1 MSEKK
6 YRLVTRS
13 DMDGLVCGTLLK
25 YLDIIDE
32 ITFVHPKDM
41 QDGLIEITNNDITTN
56 LPYVDGVYLAFDHH
70 FSETLRNEKRDNH
83 IINPDAPSAAQV
95 VYDYYDGDEVFPGY
109 FTSMMRG
116 LIKIYK
122 YDKFDNEIFLY
133 HIYSNSLISELS
145 NLNTNEIFCFS
156 NASFIEDSVVLSI
169 DFLKL
174 QEHFLNNNLLV
185 KELMNSLLKKTNQLQ
200 SLVNRELVFDATAK
214 VAYMLVSDLKM
225 FNKLKRQDVSFML
238 HIQPETLSR
247 VLKKLSRDNIIE
259 IENQQVIIKDEIA
272 LNSIFK
278 GVAI

>member
-1 MSEKK
+1 MTLTQSIKSLDFFESLSDNQIDILSNFSFISKYEKDSILF
-6 YRLVTRS
+6 YET
-13 DMDGLVCGTLLK
+13 DLK
-25 YLDIIDE
+25 
-32 ITFVHPKDM
+32 
-41 QDGLIEITNNDITTN
+41 TN
-56 LPYVDGVYLAFDHH
+56 LLFLV
-70 FSETLRNEKRDNH
+70 S
-83 IINPDAPSAAQV
+83 
-95 VYDYYDGDEVFPGY
+95 
-109 FTSMMRG
+109 G

-145 NLNTNEIFCFS
+145 NINTNEIYCFS

-185 KELMNSLLKKTNQLQ
+185 KELMSSLLKKTNQLQ

-225 FNKLKRQDVSFML
+225 FNNLKRQDVSFML

-259 IENQQVIIKDEIA
+259 VENQQVIIKDEIT

-278 GVAI
+278 GVAV

>member
-1 MSEKK
+1 MTLTQSIRSLDFFENLSDEQIDVLSNFSFISKYEKDSILF
-6 YRLVTRS
+6 YET
-13 DMDGLVCGTLLK
+13 DLK
-25 YLDIIDE
+25 
-32 ITFVHPKDM
+32 
-41 QDGLIEITNNDITTN
+41 TN
-56 LPYVDGVYLAFDHH
+56 LLFLV
-70 FSETLRNEKRDNH
+70 S
-83 IINPDAPSAAQV
+83 
-95 VYDYYDGDEVFPGY
+95 
-109 FTSMMRG
+109 G

-145 NLNTNEIFCFS
+145 NINTNEIYCFS

-185 KELMNSLLKKTNQLQ
+185 KELMSSLLKKTNQLQ

-214 VAYMLVSDLKM
+214 VAYMLVSDLNM

-278 GVAI
+278 GVAV

>member
-1 MSEKK
+1 MTLSQSIRSLDFFENLSDEQIDVLSNFSFISKYEKDSILF
-6 YRLVTRS
+6 YET
-13 DMDGLVCGTLLK
+13 DLK
-25 YLDIIDE
+25 
-32 ITFVHPKDM
+32 
-41 QDGLIEITNNDITTN
+41 TN
-56 LPYVDGVYLAFDHH
+56 LLFLV
-70 FSETLRNEKRDNH
+70 S
-83 IINPDAPSAAQV
+83 
-95 VYDYYDGDEVFPGY
+95 
-109 FTSMMRG
+109 G

-174 QEHFLNNNLLV
+174 QEHFFNNNILV
-185 KELMNSLLKKTNQLQ
+185 KELMNSLLKKTHQLQ
-200 SLVNRELVFDATAK
+200 CLVNRELVFDATAK

-225 FNKLKRQDVSFML
+225 FNNLKRQDVSFML

>member
-1 MSEKK
+1 MTLSQSIRSLDFFENLSDEQIDVLSNFSFISKYEKDSILF
-6 YRLVTRS
+6 YET
-13 DMDGLVCGTLLK
+13 DLK
-25 YLDIIDE
+25 
-32 ITFVHPKDM
+32 
-41 QDGLIEITNNDITTN
+41 TN
-56 LPYVDGVYLAFDHH
+56 LLFLV
-70 FSETLRNEKRDNH
+70 S
-83 IINPDAPSAAQV
+83 
-95 VYDYYDGDEVFPGY
+95 
-109 FTSMMRG
+109 G

-145 NLNTNEIFCFS
+145 NINTNEIYCFS

-185 KELMNSLLKKTNQLQ
+185 KELMSSLLKKTNQLQ

-225 FNKLKRQDVSFML
+225 FNNLKRQDVSFML

-278 GVAI
+278 GVAV

>member
-1 MSEKK
+1 MTLSQSIRSLDFFENLSDDQIDILSNFSFISKYEKDSILF
-6 YRLVTRS
+6 YET
-13 DMDGLVCGTLLK
+13 DLK
-25 YLDIIDE
+25 
-32 ITFVHPKDM
+32 
-41 QDGLIEITNNDITTN
+41 TN
-56 LPYVDGVYLAFDHH
+56 LLFLV
-70 FSETLRNEKRDNH
+70 S
-83 IINPDAPSAAQV
+83 
-95 VYDYYDGDEVFPGY
+95 
-109 FTSMMRG
+109 G

-214 VAYMLVSDLKM
+214 VAYMLVSDLNM
-225 FNKLKRQDVSFML
+225 FNNLKRQDVSFML

>member
-1 MSEKK
+1 MTLTQSIRSLDFFENLSDEQIDVLSNFSFISKYEKDSILF
-6 YRLVTRS
+6 YET
-13 DMDGLVCGTLLK
+13 DLK
-25 YLDIIDE
+25 
-32 ITFVHPKDM
+32 
-41 QDGLIEITNNDITTN
+41 TN
-56 LPYVDGVYLAFDHH
+56 LLFLV
-70 FSETLRNEKRDNH
+70 S
-83 IINPDAPSAAQV
+83 
-95 VYDYYDGDEVFPGY
+95 
-109 FTSMMRG
+109 G

-145 NLNTNEIFCFS
+145 NINTNEIYCFS

-185 KELMNSLLKKTNQLQ
+185 KELMSSLLKKTNQLQ

-214 VAYMLVSDLKM
+214 VAYMLVSDLNM

>member
-1 MSEKK
+1 MTLSQSIRSLDFFENLSDEQIDVLSNFSFISKYEKDSILF
-6 YRLVTRS
+6 YET
-13 DMDGLVCGTLLK
+13 DLK
-25 YLDIIDE
+25 
-32 ITFVHPKDM
+32 
-41 QDGLIEITNNDITTN
+41 TN
-56 LPYVDGVYLAFDHH
+56 LLFLV
-70 FSETLRNEKRDNH
+70 S
-83 IINPDAPSAAQV
+83 
-95 VYDYYDGDEVFPGY
+95 
-109 FTSMMRG
+109 G

-145 NLNTNEIFCFS
+145 NINTNEIFCFS

-174 QEHFLNNNLLV
+174 QEHFLNNNILV
-185 KELMNSLLKKTNQLQ
+185 KELMNSLLKKTHQLQ
-200 SLVNRELVFDATAK
+200 CLVNRELVFDATAK

-225 FNKLKRQDVSFML
+225 FNNLKRQDVSFML

>member
-1 MSEKK
+1 MTLSQSIRSLDFFENLSDEQIDVLSNFSFISKYEKDSILF
-6 YRLVTRS
+6 YET
-13 DMDGLVCGTLLK
+13 DLK
-25 YLDIIDE
+25 
-32 ITFVHPKDM
+32 
-41 QDGLIEITNNDITTN
+41 TN
-56 LPYVDGVYLAFDHH
+56 LLFLV
-70 FSETLRNEKRDNH
+70 N
-83 IINPDAPSAAQV
+83 
-95 VYDYYDGDEVFPGY
+95 
-109 FTSMMRG
+109 G

-145 NLNTNEIFCFS
+145 NLNTNEIFWFS

-185 KELMNSLLKKTNQLQ
+185 KELINSLLKKTNQLQ

-225 FNKLKRQDVSFML
+225 FNNLKRQDVSFML

-278 GVAI
+278 GVAV

>member
-1 MSEKK
+1 MTLSQSIRSLDFFENLSDEQIDVLSNFSFISKYEKDSILF
-6 YRLVTRS
+6 YET
-13 DMDGLVCGTLLK
+13 DLK
-25 YLDIIDE
+25 
-32 ITFVHPKDM
+32 
-41 QDGLIEITNNDITTN
+41 TN
-56 LPYVDGVYLAFDHH
+56 LLFLV
-70 FSETLRNEKRDNH
+70 
-83 IINPDAPSAAQV
+83 
-95 VYDYYDGDEVFPGY
+95 
-109 FTSMMRG
+109 RG

-145 NLNTNEIFCFS
+145 NLNTNEIYCFS

-214 VAYMLVSDLKM
+214 VAYMLVSDLNM

>member
-1 MSEKK
+1 MTLTQSIKSLDFFENLSDNQIDILSNFSFISKYEKDSILF
-6 YRLVTRS
+6 YET
-13 DMDGLVCGTLLK
+13 DLK
-25 YLDIIDE
+25 
-32 ITFVHPKDM
+32 
-41 QDGLIEITNNDITTN
+41 TN
-56 LPYVDGVYLAFDHH
+56 LLFLV
-70 FSETLRNEKRDNH
+70 S
-83 IINPDAPSAAQV
+83 
-95 VYDYYDGDEVFPGY
+95 
-109 FTSMMRG
+109 G

-145 NLNTNEIFCFS
+145 NLNTNEIYCFS

-214 VAYMLVSDLKM
+214 VAYMLVSDLNM

>member
-1 MSEKK
+1 MTLSQSIRSLDFFENLSDNQIDILSNFSFISKYEKDSILF
-6 YRLVTRS
+6 YET
-13 DMDGLVCGTLLK
+13 DLK
-25 YLDIIDE
+25 
-32 ITFVHPKDM
+32 
-41 QDGLIEITNNDITTN
+41 TN
-56 LPYVDGVYLAFDHH
+56 LLFLV
-70 FSETLRNEKRDNH
+70 S
-83 IINPDAPSAAQV
+83 
-95 VYDYYDGDEVFPGY
+95 
-109 FTSMMRG
+109 G

-145 NLNTNEIFCFS
+145 NINTNEIFCFS

-214 VAYMLVSDLKM
+214 VAYMLVSDLNM

-278 GVAI
+278 GVAV

>member
-1 MSEKK
+1 MTLTQSIKSLDFFENLSDNQIDILSNFSFISKYEKDSILF
-6 YRLVTRS
+6 YET
-13 DMDGLVCGTLLK
+13 DLK
-25 YLDIIDE
+25 
-32 ITFVHPKDM
+32 
-41 QDGLIEITNNDITTN
+41 TN
-56 LPYVDGVYLAFDHH
+56 LLFLV
-70 FSETLRNEKRDNH
+70 S
-83 IINPDAPSAAQV
+83 
-95 VYDYYDGDEVFPGY
+95 
-109 FTSMMRG
+109 G

-145 NLNTNEIFCFS
+145 NINTNEIYCFS

-185 KELMNSLLKKTNQLQ
+185 KELMSYLLKKTNQLQ

-225 FNKLKRQDVSFML
+225 FNNLKRQDVSFML

-278 GVAI
+278 GVAV

>member
-1 MSEKK
+1 MTLSQSIRSFDFFENLSDNQIDILSNFSFISKYEKDSILF
-6 YRLVTRS
+6 YET
-13 DMDGLVCGTLLK
+13 DLK
-25 YLDIIDE
+25 
-32 ITFVHPKDM
+32 
-41 QDGLIEITNNDITTN
+41 TN
-56 LPYVDGVYLAFDHH
+56 LLFLV
-70 FSETLRNEKRDNH
+70 S
-83 IINPDAPSAAQV
+83 
-95 VYDYYDGDEVFPGY
+95 
-109 FTSMMRG
+109 G

-145 NLNTNEIFCFS
+145 NINTNEIFCFS

-214 VAYMLVSDLKM
+214 VAYMLVSDLNM

>member
-1 MSEKK
+1 MTLTQSIKSLDFFENLSDEQIDVLSNFSFISKYEKDSILFYETDLK
-6 YRLVTRS
+6 TNILFLVS
-13 DMDGLVCGTLLK
+13 
-25 YLDIIDE
+25 
-32 ITFVHPKDM
+32 
-41 QDGLIEITNNDITTN
+41 
-56 LPYVDGVYLAFDHH
+56 
-70 FSETLRNEKRDNH
+70 
-83 IINPDAPSAAQV
+83 
-95 VYDYYDGDEVFPGY
+95 
-109 FTSMMRG
+109 G

-145 NLNTNEIFCFS
+145 NIKTNEIYCFS

-174 QEHFLNNNLLV
+174 QEHFFNNNILV
-185 KELMNSLLKKTNQLQ
+185 KELMNSLLKKTHQLQ
-200 SLVNRELVFDATAK
+200 CLVNRELVFDATAK

-225 FNKLKRQDVSFML
+225 FNNLKRQDVSFML

>member
-1 MSEKK
+1 MTLTQSIKSLDFFENLSDEQIDVLSNFSFISKYEKDSILF
-6 YRLVTRS
+6 YET
-13 DMDGLVCGTLLK
+13 DLK
-25 YLDIIDE
+25 
-32 ITFVHPKDM
+32 
-41 QDGLIEITNNDITTN
+41 TN
-56 LPYVDGVYLAFDHH
+56 LLFLV
-70 FSETLRNEKRDNH
+70 S
-83 IINPDAPSAAQV
+83 
-95 VYDYYDGDEVFPGY
+95 
-109 FTSMMRG
+109 G

-145 NLNTNEIFCFS
+145 NLNTNEIYCFS

-185 KELMNSLLKKTNQLQ
+185 KELMSSLLKKTNQLQ

-225 FNKLKRQDVSFML
+225 FNNLKRQDVSFML

>member
-1 MSEKK
+1 MTLTQSIKSLDFFENLSDNQIDILSNFSFISKYEKDSILF
-6 YRLVTRS
+6 YET
-13 DMDGLVCGTLLK
+13 DLK
-25 YLDIIDE
+25 
-32 ITFVHPKDM
+32 
-41 QDGLIEITNNDITTN
+41 TN
-56 LPYVDGVYLAFDHH
+56 LLFLV
-70 FSETLRNEKRDNH
+70 S
-83 IINPDAPSAAQV
+83 
-95 VYDYYDGDEVFPGY
+95 
-109 FTSMMRG
+109 G

-145 NLNTNEIFCFS
+145 NINSNEIYCFS
-156 NASFIEDSVVLSI
+156 NASFIENSIVLSI

-185 KELMNSLLKKTNQLQ
+185 KELMNSLLKKTHQLQ
-200 SLVNRELVFDATAK
+200 CLVNRELVFDATAK
-214 VAYMLVSDLKM
+214 VAFMIASDLKM
-225 FNKLKRQDVSFML
+225 FNSLKRQDVSFML

-259 IENQQVIIKDEIA
+259 VENQQVIVKDEIA

>member
-1 MSEKK
+1 MTLTQSIRSLDFFENLSDNQIDILSNFSFISKYEKDSILF
-6 YRLVTRS
+6 YET
-13 DMDGLVCGTLLK
+13 DLK
-25 YLDIIDE
+25 
-32 ITFVHPKDM
+32 
-41 QDGLIEITNNDITTN
+41 TN
-56 LPYVDGVYLAFDHH
+56 LLFLV
-70 FSETLRNEKRDNH
+70 N
-83 IINPDAPSAAQV
+83 
-95 VYDYYDGDEVFPGY
+95 
-109 FTSMMRG
+109 G

-214 VAYMLVSDLKM
+214 VAYMLVSDLNM

>member
-1 MSEKK
+1 MTLSQSIRSLDFFENLSDEQIDVLSNFSFISKYEKDSILF
-6 YRLVTRS
+6 YET
-13 DMDGLVCGTLLK
+13 DLK
-25 YLDIIDE
+25 
-32 ITFVHPKDM
+32 
-41 QDGLIEITNNDITTN
+41 TN
-56 LPYVDGVYLAFDHH
+56 LLFLV
-70 FSETLRNEKRDNH
+70 S
-83 IINPDAPSAAQV
+83 
-95 VYDYYDGDEVFPGY
+95 
-109 FTSMMRG
+109 G

-185 KELMNSLLKKTNQLQ
+185 KELMNSLLKKTHQLQ
-200 SLVNRELVFDATAK
+200 CLVNRELVFDATAK
-214 VAYMLVSDLKM
+214 VAYMLVSDLNM

>member
-1 MSEKK
+1 MDFFENLSDEQIDVLSNFSFISKYEKDSILF
-6 YRLVTRS
+6 YET
-13 DMDGLVCGTLLK
+13 DLK
-25 YLDIIDE
+25 
-32 ITFVHPKDM
+32 
-41 QDGLIEITNNDITTN
+41 TN
-56 LPYVDGVYLAFDHH
+56 LLFLV
-70 FSETLRNEKRDNH
+70 S
-83 IINPDAPSAAQV
+83 
-95 VYDYYDGDEVFPGY
+95 
-109 FTSMMRG
+109 G

-214 VAYMLVSDLKM
+214 VAYMLVSDLNM

>member
-1 MSEKK
+1 MTLSQSIKSLDFFENLSDNQIDILSNFSFISKYEKDSILF
-6 YRLVTRS
+6 YET
-13 DMDGLVCGTLLK
+13 DLK
-25 YLDIIDE
+25 
-32 ITFVHPKDM
+32 
-41 QDGLIEITNNDITTN
+41 TN
-56 LPYVDGVYLAFDHH
+56 LLFLV
-70 FSETLRNEKRDNH
+70 S
-83 IINPDAPSAAQV
+83 
-95 VYDYYDGDEVFPGY
+95 
-109 FTSMMRG
+109 G

-145 NLNTNEIFCFS
+145 NLNTNEIYCFS

-214 VAYMLVSDLKM
+214 VAYMLVSDLNM

>member
-1 MSEKK
+1 MTLSQSIRSLDFFENLSDEQIDVLSNFSFISKYEKDSILF
-6 YRLVTRS
+6 YET
-13 DMDGLVCGTLLK
+13 DLK
-25 YLDIIDE
+25 
-32 ITFVHPKDM
+32 
-41 QDGLIEITNNDITTN
+41 TN
-56 LPYVDGVYLAFDHH
+56 LLFLV
-70 FSETLRNEKRDNH
+70 S
-83 IINPDAPSAAQV
+83 
-95 VYDYYDGDEVFPGY
+95 
-109 FTSMMRG
+109 G

-145 NLNTNEIFCFS
+145 NLNTNEIYCFS

-214 VAYMLVSDLKM
+214 VAYMLVSDLNM
-225 FNKLKRQDVSFML
+225 FNNLKRQDVSFML